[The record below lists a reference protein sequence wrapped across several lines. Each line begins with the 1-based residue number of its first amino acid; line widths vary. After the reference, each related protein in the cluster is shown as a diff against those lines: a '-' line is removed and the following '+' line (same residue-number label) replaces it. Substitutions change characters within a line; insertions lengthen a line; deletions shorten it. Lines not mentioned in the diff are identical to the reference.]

1 MNGLAFMV
9 FTRVPSR
16 SVCVSKPFIF
26 LRNVNNNVRTANV
39 ESLDDSSFPT
49 LIVSIINIIVYN
61 L

>member
-1 MNGLAFMV
+1 MCQN
-9 FTRVPSR
+9 R
-16 SVCVSKPFIF
+16 SFF

-49 LIVSIINIIVYN
+49 LIVSIIINIIVYN